1 MNEQVLVKLFMKRN
15 EKITF
20 ASGLAIFS
28 ILVLSILSSPIFRL
42 VAEAQDGNQTAT
54 ATAQEAQQKLSAIAQ
69 RIKEVVAGAGVNTS
83 LVQGEDLADQLRT
96 LNESSEFQNLTQQL
110 SQEFSNLGI
119 NGTNIRNL
127 AQESDASLEGL
138 VDKLQNLTSSRES

>member
-1 MNEQVLVKLFMKRN
+1 M
-15 EKITF
+15 ITF
-20 ASGLAIFS
+20 ASGLALFS
-28 ILVLSILSSPIFRL
+28 ILVLSILSSPVFRL
-42 VAEAQDGNQTAT
+42 VAEAQDGNQTSS

-69 RIKEVVAGAGVNTS
+69 RIRDVVAGAGVNTS

-96 LNESSEFQNLTQQL
+96 LNESSGFKNLTQQL